1 MNKAL
6 WTAFFIYTATLAWE
20 DYQSGQVNALTLAAG
35 TAVGL
40 GFRIVALMQGE
51 SLSFIL
57 LNHGPAFIWGVLLY
71 SLSRLS
77 RGAVGIGDALC
88 FCSFAFW
95 LDTGRLFILLLLS
108 LLLSAGTGV
117 ILILC
122 RKKNRRDSLPLMPF
136 LWAAVCLQ
144 LILFLFPPSSV

>member
-6 WTAFFIYTATLAWE
+6 WFAFFIYTATLAWE
-20 DYQSGQVNALTLAAG
+20 DYQSGHVNALTLAAG

-40 GFRIVALMQGE
+40 GFQIVDLIRGE
-51 SLSFIL
+51 SLSNL
-57 LNHGPAFIWGVLLY
+57 LLIHGPAFIWGILLY
-71 SLSRLS
+71 LISRLS

-95 LDTGRLFILLLLS
+95 LGTGRLFILLFLS

-117 ILILC
+117 VMIL
-122 RKKNRRDSLPLMPF
+122 RRQKNRKDSLPLMPF

-144 LILFLFPPSSV
+144 TILYLFRPSSV